1 LALEFGRRLLAGQ
14 MIPIFRHAT
23 RLTKLGLAVF
33 LALQFTGAARAQ
45 TRRVI
50 PSPSH
55 CKPPSASQEKWLS
68 SEWIPYLKYSRACSI
83 RDAKHRSVIVLI
95 SVWAELYY
103 KAQAAKNVEQVDL
116 PHPQIFSPSG
126 EILGS
131 LPYNFPDDPPA
142 ELRVTFTRWV
152 DDFPERIELFLND
165 PRAAGNRQLP
175 PMIWS
180 RDQKKY
186 VPEKREGT

>member
-1 LALEFGRRLLAGQ
+1 
-14 MIPIFRHAT
+14 MIPIFRDGT
-23 RLTKLGLAVF
+23 RSTKFALVVF
-33 LALQFTGAARAQ
+33 LALQFTGAASAQ

-55 CKPPSASQEKWLS
+55 CEPVSVSQEKWLPP
-68 SEWIPYLKYSRACSI
+68 EWTPYLKYSRACSI

-103 KAQAAKNVEQVDL
+103 KAQAAKTVEQVDM
-116 PHPQIFSPSG
+116 PHPGIFSPSG
-126 EILGS
+126 ETLGS

-152 DDFPERIELFLND
+152 DDF
-165 PRAAGNRQLP
+165 
-175 PMIWS
+175 
-180 RDQKKY
+180 
-186 VPEKREGT
+186 